1 MEYSI
6 FSILGPVMIGPS
18 SSHTAGA
25 ARLARVARSIVGKPY
40 NKVEFYLHGSFA
52 QTYKG
57 HGTDRAL
64 VAGALGFN
72 ESDDRL
78 CTSFAIADEM
88 GLAYSFQPV
97 ELEGAH
103 ENTVMMKF
111 YQDDKLLSTI
121 TAISL
126 SPISTALI
134 SSSLEN
140 SPPSSSNTGIKRALW
155 ERWAPPFWPTGS
167 TLPI

>member
-1 MEYSI
+1 
-6 FSILGPVMIGPS
+6 MIGPS

-121 TAISL
+121 TGSSIGGGNIIITNIDGFDIQFSGKF
-126 SPISTALI
+126 TT
-134 SSSLEN
+134 SSS
-140 SPPSSSNTGIKRALW
+140 STGIKRALW
-155 ERWAPPFWPTGS
+155 VRWAPPFWLTGS
-167 TLPI
+167 TSPI

>member
-78 CTSFAIADEM
+78 CTSFA
-88 GLAYSFQPV
+88 
-97 ELEGAH
+97 
-103 ENTVMMKF
+103 
-111 YQDDKLLSTI
+111 LS
-121 TAISL
+121 
-126 SPISTALI
+126 LI
-134 SSSLEN
+134 H
-140 SPPSSSNTGIKRALW
+140 I
-155 ERWAPPFWPTGS
+155 
-167 TLPI
+167 